1 MPIMK
6 KNIIFAIIGII
17 VILGL
22 VGVILFLS
30 TSVRK
35 QKRANLEAH
44 NEIEQLK
51 LDYDNLS
58 IENELADLNN
68 QFRQHENAA
77 IRLENDSILAKYNAS
92 KARVEELVKQIQDLK
107 EQNRKNAIDKA
118 ELDRL
123 RGEISDLRGLL
134 RHYVALVDSLGK
146 ENTALKIENDE
157 VRVRNQELTNQ
168 VSQFSRENEDLS
180 QRMTLAEK
188 LNVTSVNLTALN
200 KKGKNENH
208 VTKATQLM
216 VSFTIPQNN
225 STPVGQKTIYLRLIG
240 PEGSLL
246 GSGGSFSFEGT
257 TLQCTAKKDIEYA
270 GDEIAGIKIYWDVN
284 TTLNP
289 GDYTVELFADNF
301 RLTSRHFTLSK

>member
-1 MPIMK
+1 MK
-6 KNIIFAIIGII
+6 KNVILAIIGTI

-22 VGVILFLS
+22 VGVILFL
-30 TSVRK
+30 TNSVREQK
-35 QKRANLEAH
+35 QANVEAQ
-44 NEIEQLK
+44 NQIEQLK

-58 IENELADLNN
+58 IENELTDLNN
-68 QFRQHENAA
+68 QFQQHESAA

-92 KARVEELVKQIQDLK
+92 KARVEELIKQVQDLK
-107 EQNRKNAIDKA
+107 EQNRKNAVDKA
-118 ELDRL
+118 ELERL
-123 RGEISDLRGLL
+123 RAEISDLRGLL
-134 RHYVALVDSLGK
+134 RHYVAMVDSLGK
-146 ENTALKIENDE
+146 ENTALKIENEE
-157 VRVRNQELTNQ
+157 VKVRNEELSNQ
-168 VSQFSRENEDLS
+168 VGAVSRENENLT

-188 LNVTSVNLTALN
+188 LNVTGVSLTALN
-200 KKGKNENH
+200 KKGKNEKN

-216 VSFTIPQNN
+216 VTFTIPQNN
-225 STPVGQKTIYLRLIG
+225 STPVGPKTIYLRLTG

-257 TLQCTAKKDIEYA
+257 SLQCTAKKTIEYA